1 MNREWYEIPVR
12 VERDGASM
20 VVPACEV
27 QPGDRV
33 WMDFVSYIVKDILAD
48 DEEGIMYIKIN
59 EIDAW
64 PAAMFLSE

>member
-1 MNREWYEIPVR
+1 MKREWYEIPVR

-27 QPGDRV
+27 QPGDSV
-33 WMDFVSYIVKDILAD
+33 WIDFVSYIVKDILAD